1 MLVITVL
8 LVVFIFTFKS
18 LASYIK
24 KIRTGD
30 PNESDITYWMFSYDF
45 KSPNKDWEPENKN
58 LLAKKR
64 ARNFLVFIL
73 YLNAFGIFLL
83 LNSFT
88 AHLLNF
94 IVNPEFSYPIELI
107 LIIN

>member
-1 MLVITVL
+1 MLIVFVL
-8 LVVFIFTFKS
+8 LIVFFFTFKS

-45 KSPNKDWEPENKN
+45 KSPNKDWVPENKD
-58 LLAKKR
+58 LLVKKR
-64 ARNFLVFIL
+64 TRNFLVFIL
-73 YLNAFGIFLL
+73 YLIAFGIFLL

-88 AHLLNF
+88 SHLLDF
-94 IVNPEFSYPIELI
+94 IVNPEFRYPI
-107 LIIN
+107 

>member
-1 MLVITVL
+1 MLVISIL
-8 LVVFIFTFKS
+8 LVVFFLTFQKLS
-18 LASYIK
+18 SYIK

-30 PNESDITYWMFSYDF
+30 PNESNITYWMFSYDF
-45 KSPNKDWEPENKN
+45 KSPNKNWKPEDKN
-58 LLAKKR
+58 LLARKR

-88 AHLLNF
+88 AHLLDL
-94 IVNPEFSYPIELI
+94 IVSPKFAYPA
-107 LIIN
+107 

>member
-1 MLVITVL
+1 MVGVTL
-8 LVVFIFTFKS
+8 LLIFLFIICKF

-45 KSPNKDWEPENKN
+45 KSPNKDWVPEKKD
-58 LLAKKR
+58 LLVKKR

-73 YLNAFGIFLL
+73 YLIAFVIFLL

-88 AHLLNF
+88 SHLLDF
-94 IVNPEFSYPIELI
+94 IVNPQFSYPIKL
-107 LIIN
+107 N

>member
-1 MLVITVL
+1 MLTITVL
-8 LVVFIFTFKS
+8 LVVLIFTFKS
-18 LASYIK
+18 LATYIK

-30 PNESDITYWMFSYDF
+30 PNESDTTYRMYSHDF

-58 LLAKKR
+58 FLAKKR
-64 ARNFLVFIL
+64 TRNFLVLIL

-94 IVNPEFSYPIELI
+94 IVNPEFSYPI
-107 LIIN
+107 

>member
-1 MLVITVL
+1 MLIITVL

-24 KIRTGD
+24 KIITGD

-45 KSPNKDWEPENKN
+45 KSPNKDWVPENKD
-58 LLAKKR
+58 LLAKNR
-64 ARNFLVFIL
+64 TRNFLVFIL

-88 AHLLNF
+88 AHLLDV
-94 IVNPEFSYPIELI
+94 IVNPEFSYPV
-107 LIIN
+107 

>member
-1 MLVITVL
+1 MLLITVL

-45 KSPNKDWEPENKN
+45 KSPNKDWVPENKI
-58 LLAKKR
+58 LLTKKR

-94 IVNPEFSYPIELI
+94 IVNPEFSYPV
-107 LIIN
+107 

>member
-45 KSPNKDWEPENKN
+45 KSKNKEWVPEDKK
-58 LLAKKR
+58 LLQRKR
-64 ARNFLVFIL
+64 NRNFLVFIL
-73 YLNAFGIFLL
+73 YIIAFSIFLL
-83 LNSFT
+83 LISFT
-88 AHLLNF
+88 AHLLDI
-94 IVNPEFSYPIELI
+94 IVNPEFSYPV
-107 LIIN
+107 

>member
-1 MLVITVL
+1 MLIISIL
-8 LVVFIFTFKS
+8 LIIFFLIFKFLS
-18 LASYIK
+18 MYIK

-30 PNESDITYWMFSYDF
+30 PNENNSTYWMFSYDF
-45 KSPNKDWEPENKN
+45 KSPNNNWEPENKE
-58 LLAKKR
+58 LLKRKR

-88 AHLLNF
+88 AHLLDL
-94 IVNPEFSYPIELI
+94 IVSPKFSYPI
-107 LIIN
+107 

>member
-1 MLVITVL
+1 MITTLLFTILFVIIWYYL
-8 LVVFIFTFKS
+8 RDLINYYK
-18 LASYIK
+18 
-24 KIRTGD
+24 TGD
-30 PNESDITYWMFSYDF
+30 PNENNQNYWMFSYDF
-45 KSPNKDWEPENKN
+45 KSPNKDWVPENKN
-58 LLAKKR
+58 LLDKKR

-94 IVNPEFSYPIELI
+94 IVNPEFSYPV
-107 LIIN
+107 

>member
-45 KSPNKDWEPENKN
+45 KSKTKEWIPEDKDLLKKKRTRN
-58 LLAKKR
+58 LLI
-64 ARNFLVFIL
+64 LIL
-73 YLNAFGIFLL
+73 YLIVFCVFLL

-88 AHLLNF
+88 AHLLEV
-94 IVNPEFSYPIELI
+94 IVNPEFSYPI
-107 LIIN
+107 

>member
-1 MLVITVL
+1 MLFITIL
-8 LVVFIFTFKS
+8 LLIFFFTFKI

-30 PNESDITYWMFSYDF
+30 PNESNLTYWMFSYDF
-45 KSPNKDWEPENKN
+45 KSPNKDWEPEDKD
-58 LLAKKR
+58 LLARKR

-73 YLNAFGIFLL
+73 YLIAFGIFLL

-94 IVNPEFSYPIELI
+94 IVNPKFSYPI
-107 LIIN
+107 

>member
-1 MLVITVL
+1 MLGVTL
-8 LVVFIFTFKS
+8 LLIFLSIVCKF
-18 LASYIK
+18 LVSYIK
-24 KIRTGD
+24 TIRTGD
-30 PNESDITYWMFSYDF
+30 TNESELTYWMFSYDF
-45 KSPNKDWEPENKN
+45 KSPNKDWVPENKN

-94 IVNPEFSYPIELI
+94 IVSPEFSYPV
-107 LIIN
+107 

>member
-1 MLVITVL
+1 MLGVTFL
-8 LVVFIFTFKS
+8 LILLLTICKF

-24 KIRTGD
+24 TIRTGD
-30 PNESDITYWMFSYDF
+30 PNENNSTYWMFSYDF
-45 KSPNKDWEPENKN
+45 KSPNKDWIPENKD

-64 ARNFLVFIL
+64 SRNFLVFIL
-73 YLNAFGIFLL
+73 YLNALGIFLL

-94 IVNPEFSYPIELI
+94 IVNPEFSYPV
-107 LIIN
+107 

>member
-1 MLVITVL
+1 MFTISSL
-8 LVVFIFTFKS
+8 LILFILTFKFLS
-18 LASYIK
+18 SYIK
-24 KIRTGD
+24 SIRTGD
-30 PNESDITYWMFSYDF
+30 PNENNLTYWMFSYDF
-45 KSPNKDWEPENKN
+45 KSPNKDWVPENKN
-58 LLAKKR
+58 LLDKKR

-94 IVNPEFSYPIELI
+94 IVNPEFSYPV
-107 LIIN
+107 